1 MKATKSILKVLFVA
15 LLVVWALS
23 PPPSVKAQGQCYTC
37 ESGPMGACELSAQQ
51 WMVGCVNN
59 DCPHQGDPTQVCYS
73 ALQCTGSGGTLDCG
87 LVQVCADF
95 PSSAVSCVNQCID
108 EMDVL
113 TNGCLESYCDVG
125 C

>member
-1 MKATKSILKVLFVA
+1 MG
-15 LLVVWALS
+15 VVS
-23 PPPSVKAQGQCYTC
+23 
-37 ESGPMGACELSAQQ
+37 LSAQQ

-59 DCPHQGDPTQVCYS
+59 DCPHQGDPTQVCYPRS
-73 ALQCTGSGGTLDCG
+73 RVREVAGHLTAGWVG
-87 LVQVCADF
+87 CADF